1 MGTLIQFDLAYLRR
15 TFDCH
20 YFVEM
25 GSGDTESL
33 SHAVQSRFK
42 HCYAVE
48 PSRQQAKQ
56 RKKQFKHLDTVSII
70 QKTYQK
76 SLEKV
81 LPSLPSDHAIL
92 FWIDPDQN
100 TNINIPPKEHKTAVQ
115 VSLVEILKTIH
126 RLRPASRDLFLI
138 DDLRVYRPGPYFSGN
153 IPPEQHSLLKTERYS
168 ELPFSLFQESHR
180 QITLCDFHGYLI
192 LLPKK
197 VSLTH
202 LFSAQG
208 QQLTLSQ
215 LLYAWQNGHSSVASA
230 LVNYLLLE
238 REISSPLLV
247 PLTELL
253 RRMGRLD
260 DALRVG
266 QSALQVMPEN
276 PAIHNNLG
284 LIYLD
289 QSQIQNAE
297 QHFRFAIKC
306 NPDYLRARHNLAKMA
321 ITRGDLA
328 QGETLYKEALSLQ
341 PNNPI
346 AWNGLGSIARRRYD
360 HDQALHCFEKALKI
374 NPNYQQAQLNQI
386 QIWQDQNA
394 FQRAERA
401 LIDIGNRYPNQ
412 ASIYSAIGSFYD
424 HFRRHDQAIEAYERA
439 VQLHPHSVEF
449 RLALIDVRRK
459 GCDWRDDWNQAM
471 AWLQNTIQQTLSRGT
486 PSSLPPLNSLRYP
499 LPPPLQRQIA
509 EAHARTIE
517 TNIKGIPFTR
527 PESLKAETHLNIGF
541 LSHEFRQN
549 VVGQFLHHLP
559 AAFERSRF
567 KIYGF
572 IYNADDGSDIY
583 KDLIA
588 GCDHVED
595 IQALSPV
602 EAAQKIVDHQIHILI
617 DINSYMKE
625 GRPEIAALKPAP
637 IQISYLYPGSMGAPW
652 IDYLLTDEIVT
663 PEAHATYYQEKLLY
677 LPPCY
682 LPSTGRVTPAE
693 RYPERQHYGLPDN
706 AFVFCSLNKEDK
718 IDPNCFSAWLTILK
732 AVPHSV
738 LWLSASSTAL
748 GNLRR
753 VAHHQGIK
761 PARLI
766 AVRREPDMAV
776 HLARLRYADLF
787 LDTFIHTAHVTA
799 ADALWAGLPVLTLLG
814 PNYAGRVAAS
824 LLTAANMSELIAHDK
839 ESYIKKAVALTHPNS
854 PLKRWRQNWEQQRTT
869 HPLFNAD
876 LLARN
881 LGECFES
888 VWDNHKR
895 SR

>member
-1 MGTLIQFDLAYLRR
+1 MGTLIQFDLAYLRH

-20 YFVEM
+20 YFFEI
-25 GSGDTESL
+25 GSGDTASL
-33 SHAVQSRFK
+33 SHAVQSQFK

-48 PSRQQAKQ
+48 PSQQQAKQ
-56 RKKQFKHLDTVSII
+56 RKKPFQHLDTVSII
-70 QKTYQK
+70 QKTYQE
-76 SLEKV
+76 SLEKI

-92 FWIDPDQN
+92 FWLDPDQN
-100 TNINIPPKEHKTAVQ
+100 VNINIPPEEYKTAIQ
-115 VSLVEILKTIH
+115 FSLVDILKTIH

-138 DDLRVYRPGPYFSGN
+138 DDLQIYRPGPYFSSN
-153 IPPEQHSLLKTERYS
+153 MRLEQRSPPKTEHNS
-168 ELPFSLFQESHR
+168 ERLFSLFRESHR
-180 QITLCDFHGYLI
+180 QISLCDFHGYLV

-197 VSLTH
+197 VSFTH
-202 LFSAQG
+202 LFCAQG

-215 LLYAWQNGHSSVASA
+215 LLYAWQNGHSHIASA
-230 LVNYLLLE
+230 LVNHLLWVK
-238 REISSPLLV
+238 EITPPLLI

-260 DALRVG
+260 NALKIG
-266 QSALQVMPEN
+266 QRALQAMPEN
-276 PAIHNNLG
+276 PGIHNNLG

-289 QSQIQNAE
+289 QSQMQNAE
-297 QHFRFAIKC
+297 QSFRFAIQC
-306 NPDYLRARHNLAKMA
+306 NPNYLRARHNLAKMA
-321 ITRGDLA
+321 ITRGDLIK
-328 QGETLYKEALSLQ
+328 GETLYKEALSLQ
-341 PNNPI
+341 PDNPV

-360 HDQALHCFEKALKI
+360 DDQALHCFEKALKI
-374 NPNYQQAQLNQI
+374 NPDYQQAELNQI
-386 QIWQDQNA
+386 QIWQDKNA

-401 LIDIGNRYPNQ
+401 LIDLNNRYPNQ
-412 ASIYSAIGSFYD
+412 ASIYSAMGSFYD

-439 VQLHPHSVEF
+439 VQLHPHNIEF

-459 GCDWRDDWNQAM
+459 GCDWRNDWNQAM
-471 AWLQNTIQQTLSRGT
+471 AWLQNTIKQTLNRGT

-499 LPPPLQRQIA
+499 LPPLLQRQIA

-527 PESLKAETHLNIGF
+527 PEVPEEEKHLNIGF

-549 VVGQFLHHLP
+549 VVGQFLRHLP
-559 AAFERSRF
+559 AAFDRSRF

-595 IQALSPV
+595 IQTCSPV
-602 EAAQKIVDHQIHILI
+602 KAAQKIADYQIHILI

-663 PEAHATYYQEKLLY
+663 PKAHAAYYQEKLLY

-682 LPSTGRVTPAE
+682 LPATGRVTPAE
-693 RYPERQHYGLPDN
+693 RYPERQHYGLPEN

-732 AVPHSV
+732 TVPHSV
-738 LWLSASSTAL
+738 LWLAASSTAL

-753 VAHHQGIK
+753 MAYHQGIK
-761 PARLI
+761 PERLI
-766 AVRREPDMAV
+766 SIRREPDMAV

-814 PNYAGRVAAS
+814 VSR
-824 LLTAANMSELIAHDK
+824 
-839 ESYIKKAVALTHPNS
+839 KKS
-854 PLKRWRQNWEQQRTT
+854 
-869 HPLFNAD
+869 
-876 LLARN
+876 
-881 LGECFES
+881 
-888 VWDNHKR
+888 
-895 SR
+895 